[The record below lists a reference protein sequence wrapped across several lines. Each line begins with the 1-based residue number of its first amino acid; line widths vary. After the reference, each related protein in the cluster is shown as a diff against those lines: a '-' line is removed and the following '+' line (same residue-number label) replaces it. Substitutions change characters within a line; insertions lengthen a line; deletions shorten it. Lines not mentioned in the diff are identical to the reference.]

1 MLIFRDTDVA
11 KTMEENDCTG
21 SEVELQHLQNEIQKL
36 QNLQEIQ
43 KLTTGINIENLS
55 AIDMENLHQNLFQL
69 RAANEAGLI
78 GNSYSLVE
86 DYEHKKLM
94 ATKGKKKMTYT
105 KDQWKMLL
113 YFKKNCI
120 AWKYLKL

>member
-1 MLIFRDTDVA
+1 
-11 KTMEENDCTG
+11 MEENDCTG

-94 ATKGKKKMTYT
+94 ATKGKKE
-105 KDQWKMLL
+105 
-113 YFKKNCI
+113 
-120 AWKYLKL
+120 

>member
-86 DYEHKKLM
+86 DYEHKKIM
-94 ATKGKKKMTYT
+94 ATKGKKEWLTLKINEKCFYT
-105 KDQWKMLL
+105 
-113 YFKKNCI
+113 FKKIVLHENI
-120 AWKYLKL
+120 